1 MNYDEVYEKTKELIV
16 DYLRVDEKEV
26 NPDTNLVDEL
36 CADSIAIVELGFRFS
51 ETFSIPMVEGN
62 PDLYVMKNLVDFIYN
77 NIQNK

>member
-51 ETFSIPMVEGN
+51 EIFSIPMVEGE
-62 PDLYVMKNLVDFIYN
+62 PELYVMKNLVDFIYN
-77 NIQNK
+77 KIQNK

>member
-51 ETFSIPMVEGN
+51 ETFSIPMVEGE
-62 PDLYVMKNLVDFIYN
+62 PELYVMKNLVDFIYN
-77 NIQNK
+77 KIQNK

>member
-26 NPDTNLVDEL
+26 QPDTNLVDEL

-51 ETFSIPMVEGN
+51 ETFSIPMMEGD
-62 PDLYVMKNLVDFIYN
+62 PELFVMKNLANSIYEK
-77 NIQNK
+77 IQNK